1 MGERSFQGS
10 SRMKD
15 DQKEKIEEAAVTSV
29 GAGVGGV
36 GGATVGILE
45 LAATQG
51 NVTNLSAGMAIGAGA
66 VAGGL
71 AFFFG
76 YKLYRHLRKAKS

>member
-1 MGERSFQGS
+1 
-10 SRMKD
+10 MKD

-29 GAGVGGV
+29 GAGVGAM
-36 GGATVGILE
+36 GGATVGVLE

-51 NVTNLSAGMAIGAGA
+51 NVTNLSSSMVIGAA
-66 VAGGL
+66 SVAGGL

-76 YKLYRHLRKAKS
+76 YKLYRHLRKAKN